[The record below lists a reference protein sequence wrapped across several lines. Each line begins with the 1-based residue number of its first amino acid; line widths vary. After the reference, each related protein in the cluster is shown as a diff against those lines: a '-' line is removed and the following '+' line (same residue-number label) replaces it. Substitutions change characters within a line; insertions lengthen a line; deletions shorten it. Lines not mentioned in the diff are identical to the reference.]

1 MIYFRTTST
10 SFLQMIPSVVFNVD
24 ASAKELNED
33 LAKVQDWV
41 LQWKMSF
48 NPALANKYKK

>member
-1 MIYFRTTST
+1 
-10 SFLQMIPSVVFNVD
+10 MIPSVVFNVD

-41 LQWKMSF
+41 LQRKMSF

>member
-1 MIYFRTTST
+1 
-10 SFLQMIPSVVFNVD
+10 MIPSVVFNVD

-48 NPALANKYKK
+48 NPALANK